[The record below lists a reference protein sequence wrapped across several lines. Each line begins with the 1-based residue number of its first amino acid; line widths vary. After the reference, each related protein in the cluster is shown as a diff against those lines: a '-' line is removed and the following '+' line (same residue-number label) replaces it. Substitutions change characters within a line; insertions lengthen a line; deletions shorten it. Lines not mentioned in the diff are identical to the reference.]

1 MLDKQVELESLTEQD
16 ELGRGNVKTQ
26 RNNSEQQQTAQT
38 DTKKVSLKG
47 KQTKVTR
54 EKPMVVTDDDLRDIS
69 SYRKYKIKAKPVSL
83 HRLYLS
89 NEKARRANK
98 REDKLYDN
106 QKEEL
111 RRKFNIELVK
121 LEFEYQIENASKLAF
136 EEERILAEKAA
147 KLKRQGVIDQEE
159 KAKSELKLPPI
170 RTDFHGYV
178 SEPGSKRTGSKSL
191 PKGSNDVLSKH
202 KAIAEN
208 YAREERIN
216 SYRREKKCRKLLKK
230 EKLVA
235 AKHYKRAEKF
245 DNTTWLSEVLSDGED
260 ETEFF
265 NEKDGVD
272 FTGIISDSDEEEV
285 ISPRTLK
292 QRKLNGIRDNFLR
305 LYLKYD
311 TENGTG
317 NGIEIGN
324 GNDEFKN
331 DGQLDEYLKR
341 HDSPTKRNAEL
352 TENGEWVAGG
362 KVEESRV
369 GSRLSR
375 NGSVASRLG
384 GGVDLDEEIE
394 KMKNVR
400 MSLPDINQAMDT
412 SRRTRYLRF
421 RQPSIFETELSCDQ
435 ILEGTQETILE

>member
-1 MLDKQVELESLTEQD
+1 
-16 ELGRGNVKTQ
+16 
-26 RNNSEQQQTAQT
+26 
-38 DTKKVSLKG
+38 
-47 KQTKVTR
+47 
-54 EKPMVVTDDDLRDIS
+54 
-69 SYRKYKIKAKPVSL
+69 
-83 HRLYLS
+83 
-89 NEKARRANK
+89 
-98 REDKLYDN
+98 
-106 QKEEL
+106 
-111 RRKFNIELVK
+111 
-121 LEFEYQIENASKLAF
+121 
-136 EEERILAEKAA
+136 
-147 KLKRQGVIDQEE
+147 
-159 KAKSELKLPPI
+159 
-170 RTDFHGYV
+170 
-178 SEPGSKRTGSKSL
+178 
-191 PKGSNDVLSKH
+191 LSKH

-260 ETEFF
+260 DIEFF

-317 NGIEIGN
+317 NGIEN
-324 GNDEFKN
+324 GNENGEFKN

-341 HDSPTKRNAEL
+341 HDSPTKRTAEL
-352 TENGEWVAGG
+352 TENGEWVAGH

-375 NGSVASRLG
+375 NGSVASRIG

-394 KMKNVR
+394 KMKSVR

-421 RQPSIFETELSCDQ
+421 RQPSVFETELSCAQ
-435 ILEGTQETILE
+435 ILEGTEETILE